1 MTPRWACS
9 PSRNNMSL
17 IRCHLTHTMKS
28 ITYLIF
34 AFSVGYTAQCLA
46 VIGGLL
52 PGPFFVAGFAG
63 AVYVLSQAYT
73 SPSRRR

>member
-9 PSRNNMSL
+9 QSRNQSL
-17 IRCHLTHTMKS
+17 IRCHLTYYMKS

-52 PGPFFVAGFAG
+52 PGPFFLLGFG
-63 AVYVLSQAYT
+63 AALYTLSQAYT
-73 SPSRRR
+73 RRR